1 MSEKQM
7 ECVEVSAAI
16 TRRSLFGAAAV
27 LGLGSVAALA
37 GCAPASKDAA
47 GPAKS
52 ETSDAADASAADAAP
67 TTWDVEETVDVLV
80 AGSGTAGTCAAVRAA
95 ELGAKVLCLE
105 KLSFLGGTSSG
116 AEWMSGVNNSFQ
128 VAAGLECDPAEPF
141 RDVMAYGSWGP
152 ISEVLWEFVNKSA
165 DTIQWMQDCGVQFTE
180 GNYALLDIMPELKYS
195 VAGQINGGYGRNGET
210 ILEPLRAFGE
220 QFGENLEFRIEC
232 PVTHLVIEDDKVT
245 GAFAQDKDGKVIKVN
260 AKSVILATG
269 GFCNNEEYYEKYM
282 NRPYGDVVFYGFE
295 GRDGDALRMTAPLNP
310 RLQAP
315 ACMNYAMGCIEGT
328 KGFDEEVNVWF
339 AWNPLL
345 YIDSHGN
352 RFMDEGL
359 AVSMDASLRNISI
372 MTAGRC
378 YAIADE
384 NTVAAWDALGPFDT
398 GTGMTEGN
406 LMESIKNCS
415 GVTVADTLDELAA
428 AINVDAANLKAAA
441 EQWNAIGK
449 GEADPVYQTAP
460 ETAAA
465 APVTTGPF
473 YAAQL
478 RASAYGTGGGLA
490 TNKEFRVI
498 TQDMQPIEGLFA
510 IGTDNGSC
518 YYRDYPM
525 TAFAAFQQG
534 FCATGGRLAAEAAV
548 GKTA

>member
-1 MSEKQM
+1 MKNTA
-7 ECVEVSAAI
+7 VSANI
-16 TRRSLFGAAAV
+16 SRRSLLGAAAA

-37 GCAPASKDAA
+37 GCAPSTKELKD
-47 GPAKS
+47 
-52 ETSDAADASAADAAP
+52 SAADGSDSVNDDSGLTAP
-67 TTWDVEETVDVLV
+67 TEWDAEETVDVLV

-105 KLSFLGGTSSG
+105 KLNFLGGTSSG

-128 VAAGLECDPAEPF
+128 IAAGLECDPAEPF

-152 ISEVLWEFVNKSA
+152 ISEVLWEFVNKSG

-195 VAGQINGGYGRNGET
+195 VAGQIDGGYARNGET
-210 ILEPLRAFGE
+210 ILEPLRAFGK
-220 QFGENLEFRIEC
+220 QFGNNLEFRTEC
-232 PVTHLVIEDDKVT
+232 PVTDLVVEDGKVR
-245 GAFAQDKDGKVIKVN
+245 GAFARDKDGKVIRVN
-260 AKSVILATG
+260 AQSVILATG

-295 GRDGDALRMTAPLNP
+295 CRDGDALRMTQSLNP
-310 RLQAP
+310 RLSAP

-345 YIDSHGN
+345 YVDSHGN

-359 AVSMDASLRNISI
+359 AVSMDASLRNIAI

-384 NTVAAWDALGPFDT
+384 NTVAAWAALGPFDT
-398 GTGMTEGN
+398 GTGMTPGK
-406 LMESIKNCS
+406 LMESIETCS
-415 GVTVADTLDELAA
+415 GVTVADTLEGLAE
-428 AINVDAANLKAAA
+428 AIDVDAAALKAAT
-441 EQWNAIGK
+441 EQWNAIGQ
-449 GEADPVYQTAP
+449 GEADPVYHTAS

-465 APVTTGPF
+465 VAGTTG
-473 YAAQL
+473 
-478 RASAYGTGGGLA
+478 
-490 TNKEFRVI
+490 
-498 TQDMQPIEGLFA
+498 
-510 IGTDNGSC
+510 
-518 YYRDYPM
+518 
-525 TAFAAFQQG
+525 
-534 FCATGGRLAAEAAV
+534 RL
-548 GKTA
+548 